1 MAKNADV
8 SNGAFCR
15 LQLVR
20 LASNSNTRTSYA
32 LTTSA
37 TAVVGPATAIPV
49 LAVPKA
55 LEAGDKVT
63 FGANSYVVT
72 ANVDVSAGP
81 FSIPAIVPTGK
92 TIAASSTGSYF
103 AMRSLSA
110 DKVSIKSQG
119 KDVEITGFGDGLFG
133 EYVKVMIDG
142 SISVSG
148 TFSKADLGYT
158 ECLIPLAVAS
168 PDQCYF
174 VFSDDNGNGYT
185 YEGRAIISDFT
196 YDLSFR
202 DVGKYSGTLK
212 VNGNMIVRDN
222 LGNIVI

>member
-20 LASNSNTRTSYA
+20 LSPTSNTRTSYA
-32 LTTSA
+32 LTAGASP
-37 TAVVGPATAIPV
+37 VVGPATAIPV
-49 LAVPKA
+49 TAVPKMI
-55 LEAGDKVT
+55 EAGDKVT
-63 FGANSYVVT
+63 FGSDSYVVT
-72 ANVDVSAGP
+72 ANVPVSVGAV
-81 FSIPAIVPTGK
+81 SIPAIVPTGK
-92 TIAASSTGSYF
+92 TVAANATGSYY

-142 SISVSG
+142 SVSVSG
-148 TFSKADLGYT
+148 TFSKADLGYS
-158 ECLIPLAVAS
+158 ECLIPLASAS
-168 PDQCYF
+168 TDQAY
-174 VFSDDNGNGYT
+174 VIFSDDKGNGYT
-185 YEGRAIISDFT
+185 YEGRVIVSDFT
-196 YDLSFR
+196 YDMSFR

-212 VNGNMIVRDN
+212 INGSMVIRDSTGTIVA
-222 LGNIVI
+222 